1 MPLNAVPRADGT
13 ASPSPDPAEPRV
25 WVERLRLT
33 NFRNYTSVG
42 LSVGPDVPTWGGMV
56 AAGRDQIITGQWWIY
71 SFPGMAI
78 MLTVLGINLIG
89 DWLRD
94 YLDPRLNV

>member
-13 ASPSPDPAEPRV
+13 VSSSPEPAEPRV

-42 LSVGPDVPTWGGMV
+42 L
-56 AAGRDQIITGQWWIY
+56 
-71 SFPGMAI
+71 
-78 MLTVLGINLIG
+78 
-89 DWLRD
+89 
-94 YLDPRLNV
+94 